1 MEKEKEPDRKKEQF
15 KISEIED
22 DTKKIILELANNSLN
37 KGGDGRNDF
46 NTDKVIAVSVGYRQ
60 LY

>member
-1 MEKEKEPDRKKEQF
+1 MEKEKEPERKKEQF

-46 NTDKVIAVSVGYRQ
+46 NTDKVTAVSPGYRQ